1 MKRVFSDLLPPP
13 WACRGFCCSF
23 LIFIN
28 SNLNLWLLVFCVP
41 TVGLFQN
48 LTSVRVR
55 KLYPISSTE
64 AFANNSHISPS
75 QVAVNSKRTL
85 EKYEMKQVQLSSVQ
99 SSVQSNS
106 RSSLADT
113 YGGVTPFGRPNAL
126 TEMGG
131 GWDGSMELRK
141 AAGDWPELGNL
152 GVGDRL
158 WEGEESEGRGGGGG
172 GGSGKESHTGYVAVG
187 LKTGGGGGGGDG
199 EEGDQ
204 AYSPSGANC

>member
-1 MKRVFSDLLPPP
+1 MFIT
-13 WACRGFCCSF
+13 
-23 LIFIN
+23 IF
-28 SNLNLWLLVFCVP
+28 
-41 TVGLFQN
+41 
-48 LTSVRVR
+48 
-55 KLYPISSTE
+55 
-64 AFANNSHISPS
+64 
-75 QVAVNSKRTL
+75 RT
-85 EKYEMKQVQLSSVQ
+85 
-99 SSVQSNS
+99 S
-106 RSSLADT
+106 RSSSADT

-141 AAGDWPELGNL
+141 AAGDWLELGNL